1 MLKATY
7 VLARVSKGGSLEFIE
22 KIDTEYDNNDTT
34 FTLPLAKRFSSKE
47 TAFAAMRL
55 VNVIDHKGGGFK
67 VMQFELKEV
76 KE

>member
-1 MLKATY
+1 MLRENY

-22 KIDTEYDNNDTT
+22 NIGIEYCSLETT
-34 FTLPLAKRFSSKE
+34 FTLPLARRFKDKE
-47 TAFAAMRL
+47 TAFAVMQLA
-55 VNVIDHKGGGFK
+55 NVIDHKGGGFK